1 MSFQDIDILI
11 ETKTMNINKI
21 PRTLGVYTLIVTF
34 FCAFN
39 LSVKAQTPGGVNKT
53 LGLWLSAD
61 KLQPTLP
68 ASGADVTIWTDLSP
82 AANNFVRNSTNMLPR
97 IVYNGMNF
105 HPAVEFYSNDDSDD
119 DSTTAEQTMKLV
131 SQNPYP
137 ILSNESYYTF
147 WVSTIENDRS
157 YTNSAVFSTN
167 SYSNQNDY
175 GWHTSSS
182 GPVIRHSTRGTDY
195 DYVNASVTYYPYGIG
210 GAIQPNIS
218 GTAQQQFFNGAPRTS
233 STSGRTMNTTSTDKA
248 ILGNSSLTTNDYFFG
263 TVQEVIVYKD
273 ATTGSVMSQAD
284 LNKIFSYLAIKYGIT
299 LETSNYV
306 NSDGNPVW
314 TGTQNTGYTKDIF
327 GIAQDD
333 ASTLNQKQ
341 SQSTSNPI
349 MAVFLGELA
358 DMNVNNTSPGLGDG
372 NYVIFGS
379 NNAVGMNQV
388 YYPAGTAFSNDETTV
403 DLNSVRKM
411 QLKAQITGSVSSV
424 TVNMAPNIGATYIM
438 VSSNNNFNPDNTR
451 IYKVVN
457 GVAKD
462 VVVNDKDYIGFITF
476 IEAPGGV
483 ADGLRMWLNAGNQS
497 TITLNG
503 AGEVTKWVDQSGYGV
518 TYSQIV
524 SGTTAPLYKICDEQM
539 NFHPAVNFRKQK
551 EYLSTQKG
559 PMEVSAPD
567 RYTFF
572 TALNNNFGASDR
584 SYFASFGKVTR
595 DYYPALGVRGDAAG
609 GRGRIY
615 NRSGGGSIDGS
626 KNLFNP
632 GATTIVSHQLFKN
645 SHFRFEFD
653 GDTEDV
659 TDSSAGRNAG
669 LNGPGTL
676 GVGGSSDSRNMIGVM
691 GEMIAYER
699 ELTQM
704 EKNKI
709 YSYLGLK
716 YAITLDLNKSSTTT
730 NFDYM
735 LSNGALVW
743 PGTSSLLHQPFHNNV
758 AGLVYDK
765 DANLHNMQSR
775 STDTG
780 AVVHMGIGGSL
791 GCDAT
796 DLTGLQV
803 DKSAIIWGHDNTAVG
818 QVVDFSGNTDICG
831 EMDLKMSRVWMV
843 HKTGV
848 DKQAV
853 LISPDGDAFP
863 YKGSGYQIFL
873 LIADDPERVRNND
886 WDMVVPGTYVNG
898 RHILNYTFTNENT
911 YFSFG
916 VKFLPGACE
925 ACSFEG
931 TKGLDFSS
939 WTRGGLSQTFD
950 RGDDFTIKVD
960 ASIASPGQ
968 WVSRYPRASSQR
980 SLREYRRRDAKAL
993 MKTVISF
1000 SETASP
1006 STKQAAAAKFDIFE
1020 IDYRSGK
1027 YDQVKVYG
1035 LCDGGEVPAKLSYVL
1050 AASRSSYEIRGN
1062 TAFAKRRPTSSY
1074 TANRG
1079 KMHVEFDYPVQEVVI
1094 EHVTTGSASG
1104 NKRIG
1109 IGPMTF
1115 TCPKPLP
1122 PVNEDGLIFTKE
1134 GPSEVLVC
1142 QDVTYTF
1149 NIYNTNC
1156 ESKPVNFT
1164 DALQP
1169 GMVWVIDG
1177 LSLDETILNNATVND
1192 YAGTADLTIDNLVVP
1207 GSSTLTF
1214 RATAKFKDDAE
1225 APKVYENQG
1234 MLIYKRIVNSTEV
1247 DADPL
1252 YSCDRLT
1259 TGCEKT
1265 KVLANPSPN
1274 SPKRVEVTSF
1284 NVNNSCYRED
1294 QTIKLTVT
1302 VNNPNSTEINNCFLD
1317 ISFNEEFTYV
1327 NNSLKT
1333 TPTSW
1338 LSGATID
1345 SSMEGL
1351 LMIEGFKLPAG
1362 SSTFEFE
1369 VKSPVKANLVQATD
1383 ENGNLL
1389 YDANNDP
1396 IWISLDV
1403 DFEFSS
1409 ESTDVCED
1417 AIFTEASGS
1426 KELPYCTSKAC
1437 IISNKNVTPRV
1448 KK

>member
-1 MSFQDIDILI
+1 
-11 ETKTMNINKI
+11 MNINKI
-21 PRTLGVYTLIVTF
+21 PRILGVYTLIVTF
-34 FCAFN
+34 LCAF
-39 LSVKAQTPGGVNKT
+39 SSGVRAQTPGGINKT

-61 KLQPTLP
+61 KLQPALP
-68 ASGADVTIWTDLSP
+68 AAGSDVATWIDLSP
-82 AANNFVRNSTNMLPR
+82 AGNNFVQNGTNLLPR
-97 IVYNGMNF
+97 IDYNGMNF
-105 HPAVEFYSNDDSDD
+105 HPAVEFYSDEDSDT
-119 DSTTAEQTMKLV
+119 SSSTAERTRKLV
-131 SQNPYP
+131 SQNVYP
-137 ILSNESYYTF
+137 ISATESYYTF

-157 YTNSAVFSTN
+157 YSNAAVFSTN

-175 GWHTSSS
+175 GWSTSSS

-195 DYVNASVTYYPYGIG
+195 DYANSSATLYPYGIG
-210 GAIQPNIS
+210 GAIQPNVS
-218 GTAQQQFFNGAPRTS
+218 GTAQQQYYNGLARTS
-233 STSGRTMNTTSTDKA
+233 SISGRTMNTTTTDKA
-248 ILGNSSLTTNDYFFG
+248 MLGNTSLTTNDYFFG

-273 ATTGSVMSQAD
+273 ATTGSVMSSD
-284 LNKIFSYLAIKYGIT
+284 DINKIFSYLAIKYGIT

-306 NSDGNPVW
+306 NSVGNPVW
-314 TGTQNTGYTKDIF
+314 TGSQNVGYASDIF
-327 GIAQDD
+327 GIAQDN

-349 MAVFLGELA
+349 MAVFLGDLA
-358 DMNVNNTSPGLGDG
+358 DMNVNNTSSGLGDG
-372 NYVIFGS
+372 NYAMFGS
-379 NNAVGMNQV
+379 NNTVGMTQV
-388 YYPAGTAFSNDETTV
+388 YYPVGTTFTDGVTTTV
-403 DLNSVRKM
+403 TTEDLNSVRKM
-411 QLKAQITGSVSSV
+411 QLKAQLTGVSSV
-424 TVNMAPNIGATYIM
+424 TVNMAPNIGAIYIM
-438 VSSNNNFNPDNTR
+438 VSSENDFDTSKTR
-451 IYKVVN
+451 LYKVED

-462 VVVNDKDYIGFITF
+462 VVINDKDYIGFITYL
-476 IEAPGGV
+476 EAPGGV

-518 TYSQIV
+518 TYSKIV
-524 SGTTAPLYKICDEQM
+524 SGSTAPLYKVCDEQM

-551 EYLSTQKG
+551 EYLSTLKG

-572 TALNNNFGASDR
+572 TALNNNFGASNR

-595 DYYPALGVRGDAAG
+595 DYFPALGVRGDASA

-653 GDTEDV
+653 GDYEDV
-659 TDSSAGRNAG
+659 TDSSAGRSAG

-699 ELTQM
+699 DLTQL

-716 YAITLDLNKSSTTT
+716 YAITLDLNKSSSTT

-735 LSNGALVW
+735 LSNGVVVW
-743 PGTSSLLHQPFHNNV
+743 PGTLSTLHQPFHNNV

-765 DANLHNMQSR
+765 DADLNNRQAR

-780 AVVHMGIGGSL
+780 AVVHMGVGGSL

-796 DLTGLQV
+796 DLTGLPN
-803 DKSAIIWGHDNTAVG
+803 DKSAIIWGHDNTAIG
-818 QVVDFSGNTDICG
+818 QIVDFAGNTDICG

-853 LISPDGDAFP
+853 LISPDGEDFP

-873 LIADDPERVRNND
+873 LVANDPDRVRNND
-886 WDMVVPGTYVNG
+886 WDMVVPGTYVDG
-898 RHILNYTFTNENT
+898 RHVLNYTFANEYT

-925 ACSFEG
+925 ACEFEG
-931 TKGLDFSS
+931 TKTLDFST

-950 RGDDFTIKVD
+950 RGDNFTVKVD

-1000 SETASP
+1000 TETSSP
-1006 STKQAAAAKFDIFE
+1006 ATKQAAAAKFDIFE

-1035 LCDGGEVPAKLSYVL
+1035 LCDGGEVPARLSYVM

-1062 TAFAKRRPTSSY
+1062 TAYAKRRPTSSY

-1079 KMHVEFDYPVQEVVI
+1079 KMHIEFDYPVQEVVI

-1134 GPSEVLVC
+1134 GPTEVLVC
-1142 QDVTYTF
+1142 QDVTYSF
-1149 NIYNTNC
+1149 SVINTNC
-1156 ESKPVNFT
+1156 ESKPVNFS
-1164 DALQP
+1164 DELEE

-1177 LSLDETILNNATVND
+1177 LSLDETILNNATVNE
-1192 YAGTADLTIDNLVVP
+1192 YAGTTSLNIQNLVVP
-1207 GSSTLTF
+1207 GSTTLTF
-1214 RATAKFKDDAE
+1214 RATSKFKDDAV

-1234 MLIYKRIVNSTEV
+1234 VLEYKRIVNSVEV

-1274 SPKRVEVTSF
+1274 SPKRVDVTSF
-1284 NVNNSCYRED
+1284 DVNNSCYRED
-1294 QTIKLTVT
+1294 QIIKVTVT
-1302 VNNPNSTEINNCFLD
+1302 VNNPNSYEIENCFLD
-1317 ISFNEEFTYV
+1317 VSFNEEFTYV
-1327 NNSLKT
+1327 NNSLKA

-1338 LSGATID
+1338 FGGATID
-1345 SSMEGL
+1345 ASMEGL

-1362 SSTFEFE
+1362 SNTFEFE

-1383 ENGNLL
+1383 ENGTLL
-1389 YDANNDP
+1389 YDSNGDP
-1396 IWISLDV
+1396 EWISLDV

-1409 ESTDVCED
+1409 ETTDVCED
-1417 AIFTEASGS
+1417 AIFTEAAGS
-1426 KELPYCTSKAC
+1426 KEIPYCSSKAC